1 MTLRGPDVPFSL
13 ARFTTPTGPRPA
25 LVVGE
30 RLRPLS
36 AVDLGGHEDVIDY
49 LAEPDWDHL
58 AHLAASDGPWRSL
71 DDVELTSPVSP
82 RHVFQAGANYRTHV
96 VQLIMAE
103 MARRDDGRTPEEVRA
118 DAEKVMDA
126 RAASGSP
133 FIFLGLSGC
142 VVGPN
147 EPLVLPAGADT
158 HDWELELAAVIG
170 REAFKVEPGEALSY
184 VAGYTIVNDITT
196 REYVFP
202 GDIGGIGADW
212 FRSKNAPGF
221 LPTGPFLVP
230 APFVDPSDL
239 LIELQLN
246 GEVMQQ
252 ESTAELVFDT
262 AAIIAAA
269 SQTTRLLPGDL
280 ILTGSPSGNGQHWG
294 RFLRDGD
301 VMTGSI
307 THLGTQVVRCVAEST
322 VGAQA

>member
-1 MTLRGPDVPFSL
+1 MTLRVPDVPYSL
-13 ARFTTPTGPRPA
+13 ARLRTADGVSPG
-25 LVVGE
+25 LVAGDRV
-30 RLRPLS
+30 RPLTP
-36 AVDLGGHEDVIDY
+36 AELGAEDLTGFLADSRWDR
-49 LAEPDWDHL
+49 LAEL
-58 AHLAASDGPWRSL
+58 AQADGPWQSLTEVSL
-71 DDVELTSPVSP
+71 DAPVTP

-103 MARRDDGRTPEEVRA
+103 MSGRNEGRTKEEVRA

-126 RAASGSP
+126 RAASGTP

-142 VVGPN
+142 VVSPE

-170 REAFKVEPGEALSY
+170 REAFQVDAAAALSH

-230 APFVDPSDL
+230 AHFVDPSDL
-239 LIELQLN
+239 TIRLELN
-246 GEVMQQ
+246 GEVMQD
-252 ESTAELVFDT
+252 ESTAELVFDVP
-262 AAIIAAA
+262 AIIAAA

-307 THLGTQVVRCVAEST
+307 DRLGAQEVRCVAARSK
-322 VGAQA
+322 GRAA